1 MDFGTL
7 APWAQGGAFGILT
20 FVALLVFLG
29 KLVPSATV
37 DRLIKP
43 YTERVASLEKANELE
58 VQRGAVRDQQ
68 FDRLVEGMKT
78 TNELISALSRA
89 AERNGQ

>member
-43 YTERVASLEKANELE
+43 YTDRVSSLEKANELE
-58 VQRGAVRDQQ
+58 IQRGTVRDQQ
-68 FDRLVEGMKT
+68 FEKLIEAVRT
-78 TNELISALSRA
+78 TNELVSTLSRA